1 MSLQA
6 VTTRYIIKAIE
17 LNLESAG
24 GIILK
29 STTDTQFAEIIAIGS
44 RVKEPL
50 PLGAKIVVDW
60 NHCVPLKH
68 ENETYYVI
76 DYRAVAAVVED
87 YSYED

>member
-1 MSLQA
+1 MIQA
-6 VTTRYIIKAIE
+6 VTTRYIIRALD
-17 LNLESAG
+17 LNLTSMG

-29 STTDTQFAEIIAIGS
+29 STEETQFARIISIGS
-44 RVKEPL
+44 EVKDPL
-50 PLGAKIVVDW
+50 PLNAIIVVDW
-60 NHCVPLKH
+60 NHTVPLKH